1 MDWYEQDVKR
11 LEKEALDIKYKPEMV
26 FYGSSTI
33 TMWSGLYEDFESYK
47 PVNLGFGG
55 STLEAC
61 VYYFDRIMKPYDPNY
76 IVIYA
81 GDNDLGDG
89 KQPKQ
94 VLVFFEQLCKLIA
107 DKFNTATVFYISVKP
122 SLLRWNINKQI
133 KETNELI
140 KQSIETK
147 HQQMQFINIY
157 NSMLN
162 DKGKPNA
169 ELYVEDGLHLSAKG
183 YAVWKEILLTHFS
196 LNIHSK

>member
-11 LEKEALDIKYKPEMV
+11 LEEEALNLKYKPEMV
-26 FYGSSTI
+26 FYGSSSI
-33 TMWSGLYEDFESYK
+33 TMWSTLYEDFAAYK

-61 VYYFDRIMKPYDPNY
+61 VYYFNRIMKPYDPNS

-94 VLVFFEQLCKLIA
+94 VLDFFEQLCKLIA
-107 DKFNTATVFYISVKP
+107 DKYNKATVFYISVKP
-122 SLLRWNINKQI
+122 SLTRWNINKQI
-133 KETNELI
+133 RETNELI

-147 HQQMQFINIY
+147 HAQMQFINIY

-162 DKGKPNA
+162 EKGKPNA
-169 ELYVEDGLHLSAKG
+169 ELYVEDGLHLSSKG
-183 YAVWKEILLTHFS
+183 YTVWKEILLTHFS
-196 LNIHSK
+196 SNIHVK